1 MGELKSPSEKQ
12 SQKATPAKKS
22 QETSSAGETDF
33 LDSRSSTFQL
43 KKFQD
48 AAQDSGRGSGLSS
61 LQTKSSNHTGT
72 SRVAQLQGLSDT
84 RIASEQSA
92 LIQKKENK
100 TGIPDGL
107 KSGMESVSGLSLN
120 DVSVHRNSDKPAQ
133 LQAHAYA
140 QGTDVHLAPGQ
151 EKHLPHE
158 LGHVVQQKQ
167 GRVAPTV
174 QLKGQVAINDSTVL
188 EKEAD
193 MLGAKAK
200 SLGASAEVS
209 QLKAVEEEEPV
220 QGKFVGTAQ
229 RKAAEEEEVL
239 QGKFV
244 QGNVAQ
250 LVKPTKTEIAG
261 GLAKESVELAGT
273 AGDVSGLVGD
283 TMGEIS
289 GDGSFVNLIKGQE
302 SEATASEGVGLDS
315 DAQGIAGQA
324 LGGLTTLAD
333 LIEKGTAFWKDKN
346 WETGADLM
354 ISAAESAN
362 YVLETLASHDAMG
375 EIPLLG
381 PAIAGFKTG
390 LEIFR
395 NNRSLKT
402 LREVEKGLTLEP
414 KEKETLNKYVSKIQV
429 QLASGSVDFV
439 LILAKAVGDFFPPV
453 GQAISIV
460 KGVKGL
466 FEKGFDAWKSY
477 KSGKEKQAI
486 TRLTG
491 DSAELSEDQQD
502 EFANLSKKVNKDA
515 ETPGLKQGGTLLD
528 LVNLQAE
535 IKDKEIE
542 ANASSGP
549 DQNDLFAMVATMKTN
564 LMTSIA
570 EYNTT
575 MNLVDGSK
583 ITEADIQ
590 SLQEHHSTCIDSVLK
605 QVANEN
611 GMLSMFRRGLSK
623 ISDSALPDKE
633 KIIKDVWKGAPLPD
647 TLNTTELSKGKYSG
661 YFWSKTKKALEDA
674 SKGRKHFT
682 KEELGESM
690 KLILEKYKAKGLVT
704 EEQINLIVR
713 E

>member
-1 MGELKSPSEKQ
+1 MGEFKAPSEKQ
-12 SQKATPAKKS
+12 SAKATPAKKS
-22 QETSSAGETDF
+22 QESSSAGEAGF

-43 KKFQD
+43 KKFQEV
-48 AAQDSGRGSGLSS
+48 AQKSGRGSGLNQ

-72 SRVAQLQGLSDT
+72 SRVAQLQGMSDT

-107 KSGMESVSGLSLN
+107 KAGMESVSGMSLN
-120 DVSVHRNSDKPAQ
+120 DVTVHRNSDKPAQ

-174 QLKGQVAINDSTVL
+174 QLKGDVAVNDSPTL

-193 MLGAKAK
+193 SLGAKAK
-200 SLGASAEVS
+200 SLGSGVA
-209 QLKAVEEEEPV
+209 QLK
-220 QGKFVGTAQ
+220 GM
-229 RKAAEEEEVL
+229 EEEEVV

-289 GDGSFVNLIKGQE
+289 GDGSFVNLIEGQE
-302 SEATASEGVGLDS
+302 SEATASGGVGLDS
-315 DAQGIAGQA
+315 DAQDIAGQA

-333 LIEKGTAFWKDKN
+333 LIEKGTAFWKNKN
-346 WETGADLM
+346 WESGADLM

-395 NNRSLKT
+395 NNRSLNT

-502 EFANLSKKVNKDA
+502 EFANLSKKVNRDA

-549 DQNDLFAMVATMKTN
+549 DQNDLFAMVATMKAN

-611 GMLSMFRRGLSK
+611 GMLSMFRRGLSI